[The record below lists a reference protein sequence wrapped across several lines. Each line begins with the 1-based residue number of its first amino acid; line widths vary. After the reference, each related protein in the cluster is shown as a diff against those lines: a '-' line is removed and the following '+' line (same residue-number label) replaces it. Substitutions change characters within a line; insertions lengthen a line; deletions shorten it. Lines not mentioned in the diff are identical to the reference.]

1 MCYLE
6 SLLFRENM
14 PFAIMFMNS
23 NKSGRN
29 ISKRVEKVR
38 EKCFFRGINVGND
51 IVVSKGPNRDID
63 RPAINALIS
72 LVLRRGYKVVIVD
85 KLTDITT
92 DIYDLE
98 TFLDDAAYAGVK
110 VFELSSMQYRR
121 CVNVTDMLFFEF
133 FRKW

>member
-14 PFAIMFMNS
+14 PSAIMFMNS
-23 NKSGRN
+23 NKSERN
-29 ISKRVEKVR
+29 IRKKVEKAR
-38 EKCFFRGINVGND
+38 EKCFFRGINVGNE

-63 RPAINALIS
+63 RPAINALITVVS
-72 LVLRRGYKVVIVD
+72 RCGYKVVVVD

-98 TFLDDAAYAGVK
+98 TFLDDVAYAGVK

-121 CVNVTDMLFFEF
+121 YVNMTDAHFFEF
-133 FRKW
+133 FRRW

>member
-14 PFAIMFMNS
+14 LSAIMFMNS
-23 NKSGRN
+23 NKSERN
-29 ISKRVEKVR
+29 IRKKVEKAR
-38 EKCFFRGINVGND
+38 EKCFFCGINVGNE

-63 RPAINALIS
+63 RPAINALITVVS
-72 LVLRRGYKVVIVD
+72 RRGYKVVVVD

-98 TFLDDAAYAGVK
+98 AFLDDAAYAGVK

-121 CVNVTDMLFFEF
+121 FVDVTDMLLFEF
-133 FRKW
+133 IRRW

>member
-14 PFAIMFMNS
+14 SSAIMLMNS
-23 NKSGRN
+23 NKSERN
-29 ISKRVEKVR
+29 ISKKVKKAR
-38 EKCFFRGINVGND
+38 EKCFFHGINIGNE
-51 IVVSKGPNRDID
+51 IVVSKGPDRDID
-63 RPAINALIS
+63 RYAINALIS
-72 LVLRRGYKVVIVD
+72 VVSSRGYKVVVVD

-121 CVNVTDMLFFEF
+121 FVDVTDMLFFDF
-133 FRKW
+133 FRRW

>member
-6 SLLFRENM
+6 SLLFGENI
-14 PFAIMFMNS
+14 PSAIMFMNS

-29 ISKRVEKVR
+29 ISKKVEKAR
-38 EKCFFRGINVGND
+38 AKCFFHGINVGNEI
-51 IVVSKGPNRDID
+51 IVIKGPDRDID

-72 LVLRRGYKVVIVD
+72 VVSRCGYKVVVVD
-85 KLTDITT
+85 KLIDITT

-121 CVNVTDMLFFEF
+121 FVDVTDMLFFEF
-133 FRKW
+133 FGRW

>member
-14 PFAIMFMNS
+14 PSAIMFINS
-23 NKSGRN
+23 NKSERT
-29 ISKRVEKVR
+29 ISKKVEKVR
-38 EKCFFRGINVGND
+38 EKSFFCGINVGD
-51 IVVSKGPNRDID
+51 EIVVSKGSNRDVD

-72 LVLRRGYKVVIVD
+72 LVLRRGYKVVVVD

-98 TFLDDAAYAGVK
+98 TFLDDAAYARVK

-121 CVNVTDMLFFEF
+121 CVNVTEMLFFEF

>member
-14 PFAIMFMNS
+14 SSAIMFINS
-23 NKSGRN
+23 NKSERN
-29 ISKRVEKVR
+29 ISKKVKKAR
-38 EKCFFRGINVGND
+38 EKCFFHGINVENE
-51 IVVSKGPNRDID
+51 IVVSKGPDRDID
-63 RPAINALIS
+63 RAAINALIS
-72 LVLRRGYKVVIVD
+72 VVSRRGYKVVVVE

-98 TFLDDAAYAGVK
+98 TFLDDAAYAEVK

-121 CVNVTDMLFFEF
+121 YVNVTDVHFFEF
-133 FRKW
+133 FRRW

>member
-6 SLLFRENM
+6 NLLFRENM
-14 PFAIMFMNS
+14 SSAIMLMNS
-23 NKSGRN
+23 NKSERN
-29 ISKRVEKVR
+29 ISKKVKKAR
-38 EKCFFRGINVGND
+38 EKCFFHGINIGNE

-72 LVLRRGYKVVIVD
+72 VVSRRGYKVVVVD

-121 CVNVTDMLFFEF
+121 FVDVTDMLFFEF
-133 FRKW
+133 LRKW

>member
-14 PFAIMFMNS
+14 PSAIMFMNS
-23 NKSGRN
+23 NKSERN
-29 ISKRVEKVR
+29 INKKVEKAR
-38 EKCFFRGINVGND
+38 EKCFFHGINVGNE
-51 IVVSKGPNRDID
+51 IVVSKGPDRDID

-72 LVLRRGYKVVIVD
+72 VVLRRGHKVVVVD

-110 VFELSSMQYRR
+110 VFEFSSMQYRR
-121 CVNVTDMLFFEF
+121 FVDATDMLLFEF
-133 FRKW
+133 FRRG

>member
-14 PFAIMFMNS
+14 SSAIMFVNS

-29 ISKRVEKVR
+29 ISKKVKKAR
-38 EKCFFRGINVGND
+38 EKCFFHGINIGNE

-72 LVLRRGYKVVIVD
+72 VVSRRGYKVVVVD

-121 CVNVTDMLFFEF
+121 FVDVTDMLFFEF
-133 FRKW
+133 LRKW

>member
-14 PFAIMFMNS
+14 PSAIMFMNS

-29 ISKRVEKVR
+29 ISKKVEKVR
-38 EKCFFRGINVGND
+38 EKCVFRGINVGND

-72 LVLRRGYKVVIVD
+72 LVLRRGYKVVVVD

-110 VFELSSMQYRR
+110 VFEISTMQYRR
-121 CVNVTDMLFFEF
+121 YVDVIDMLFFEF
-133 FRKW
+133 FRKR

>member
-14 PFAIMFMNS
+14 SSAIMLMNS
-23 NKSGRN
+23 NKSERN
-29 ISKRVEKVR
+29 ISKKVKKAR
-38 EKCFFRGINVGND
+38 EKCFFHGINIGNE
-51 IVVSKGPNRDID
+51 IVVSKGPDRDID
-63 RPAINALIS
+63 RYAINALIS
-72 LVLRRGYKVVIVD
+72 VVSSRGYKVVVVD

-121 CVNVTDMLFFEF
+121 FVDVTDMLFFF
-133 FRKW
+133 FF

>member
-14 PFAIMFMNS
+14 PSAIMFINS

-29 ISKRVEKVR
+29 ISKKVEKAR
-38 EKCFFRGINVGND
+38 EKCFLRGINVGYEF
-51 IVVSKGPNRDID
+51 VVSKGPNRDID

-72 LVLRRGYKVVIVD
+72 VVSRRGYKVVVVD

-121 CVNVTDMLFFEF
+121 YVNVTDMLFFEY

>member
-6 SLLFRENM
+6 NLLFRENM
-14 PFAIMFMNS
+14 SSTIMLMNS
-23 NKSGRN
+23 NKSERN
-29 ISKRVEKVR
+29 ISKKVKKAR
-38 EKCFFRGINVGND
+38 EKCFFHGINIGNE

-72 LVLRRGYKVVIVD
+72 VVSRRGYKVVVVD

-121 CVNVTDMLFFEF
+121 FVDVTDMLFFEF
-133 FRKW
+133 LRKW

>member
-14 PFAIMFMNS
+14 PSAIMFMNS

-29 ISKRVEKVR
+29 ISKKVEKVR

-51 IVVSKGPNRDID
+51 IVVSKGPDRDID
-63 RPAINALIS
+63 RPAVNMLIS
-72 LVLRRGYKVVIVD
+72 LILRQGYKVIVVD
-85 KLTDITT
+85 KLRDITT

-98 TFLDDAAYAGVK
+98 TFLEDAAYAGVK

-121 CVNVTDMLFFEF
+121 YVNVAEKFVFEM
-133 FRKW
+133 FREW

>member
-1 MCYLE
+1 
-6 SLLFRENM
+6 M
-14 PFAIMFMNS
+14 PSAIMFMNS

-29 ISKRVEKVR
+29 ISKKVEKAR
-38 EKCFFRGINVGND
+38 AKCLFRGINVGHEF
-51 IVVSKGPNRDID
+51 IVSKGPNRDID

-72 LVLRRGYKVVIVD
+72 VVSRRGYKVVVVD

-98 TFLDDAAYAGVK
+98 IFLDDAAYTGVK
-110 VFELSSMQYRR
+110 VFELSTMQYRR
-121 CVNVTDMLFFEF
+121 SVDVTDMLFFEF